1 MEHHNVVIIGG
12 GPAGLAAALELQR
25 IGVKDVVV
33 LEREKQA
40 GGIPRHCGHRGF
52 GLYKNYGLLTGPAL
66 AEKLRNL
73 TQSLDVRTATT
84 VLEFNMRG
92 NLRVQSASGVSELS
106 ADKIILATG
115 ARETSRAARLIGGNK
130 LPGVMNTGEFQQ
142 RVYLNHEKPFE
153 RPVIIGSEWISYS
166 NILTCRHAKIKP
178 VAMIAENSQHN
189 APAHF
194 AWGARIVFQ
203 TPTIRDAKL
212 MAIHG
217 NKKVEEVEILENG
230 KARMIACDGVI
241 ISGKLRS
248 ESALYSSGFIERDG
262 DAPKVSEN
270 FLTSRTNIY
279 AVGNVLGKVETA
291 GHCMA
296 QGRAL
301 SKVIAA

>member
-12 GPAGLAAALELQR
+12 GPTGLAAALELHR
-25 IGVKDVVV
+25 MGITDVVV
-33 LEREKQA
+33 LEREQLA

-52 GLYKNYGLLTGPAL
+52 GLYRNYGLLTGPVL
-66 AEKLRNL
+66 AEKLRSL

-92 NLRVQSASGVSELS
+92 NLHVQSVAGISELS

-153 RPVIIGSEWISYS
+153 RPVIVGSEWISYS
-166 NILTCRHAKIKP
+166 NILTCCHAKIKP
-178 VAMIAENSQHN
+178 LAMIAENSQNN

-194 AWGARIVFQ
+194 GWGARIVFQ
-203 TPTIRDAKL
+203 TPTVRNAKL
-212 MAIHG
+212 LAIHG
-217 NKKVEEVEILENG
+217 NKKVEAVEILENE
-230 KARMIACDGVI
+230 KTRMIKCDGVI

-248 ESALYSSGFIERDG
+248 ESALYSAGFLERDG
-262 DAPKVSEN
+262 DAPKVSER
-270 FLTSRTNIY
+270 FLTSRPNVY
-279 AVGNVLGKVETA
+279 AVGNVLGKIETA

-301 SKVIAA
+301 AKVIAA